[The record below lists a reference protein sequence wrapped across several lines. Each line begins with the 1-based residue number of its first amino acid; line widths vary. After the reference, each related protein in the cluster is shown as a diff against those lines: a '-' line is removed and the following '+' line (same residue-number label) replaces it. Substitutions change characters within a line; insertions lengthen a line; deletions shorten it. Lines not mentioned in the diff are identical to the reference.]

1 MMLNIRRRLE
11 RGQVLVIFAVASV
24 AIFGIVALA
33 VDGGRILMD
42 QRTLQNAIDGAALT
56 GALDIGPGA
65 GADQTGTGEDD
76 AIHALERSLGIDFS
90 NNYSVGHHLTTNPC
104 SGIGCNSSTT
114 PRGPYNPINAGASP
128 CCLNWV
134 DTSGVYTLTVR
145 TPYNYS
151 GTVEPESYI
160 LMTLT
165 QKYPLLVSPGGWSV
179 NVTVSTIAL
188 NHAIPYSMF
197 EFKHNDI
204 ADITNGNNNTIST
217 NKRIGVNG
225 SVTTVGGG
233 GMGVST
239 VTFTCVTPPT
249 PANWGGD
256 IWEYTVIAGTTA
268 INTAASVGEGSCP
281 GGFGSSTYKALSG
294 YVFPPNVHLPQDPCL
309 TVACPAVVGP
319 ISVSGTEI
327 LVPTRSS
334 DPTQPWGPR
343 YSAVS
348 VSGAANTL
356 LLEPGVYFFE
366 GSAASSGLL
375 TTSGGTTIT
384 GDCYLS
390 VLPSCWTPGSGSP
403 SVCAAG
409 GVGLPRV
416 DTGAVRNFHC
426 TSDHDFGV
434 LLVFYPAGSDAS
446 SGVTCGNVNPT
457 GSLNYYCTVNSTGAG
472 SNNQLQVQSGS
483 NLYISSSQKYH
494 AVSVYVDP
502 NHPNP
507 STTWNFT
514 DPTKLAAAA
523 CASNSCALQIG
534 IGSHVIYVQGGGS
547 VSING
552 AILAPAD
559 NNFLG
564 GGGNGK
570 GYGQILS
577 YTASFIGNAA
587 IREAYN
593 PIALA
598 YTPVIV
604 Q

>member
-1 MMLNIRRRLE
+1 MFIQMRRRS

-24 AIFGIVALA
+24 AIFGIAALA
-33 VDGGRILMD
+33 VDGGRILMQ
-42 QRTLQNAIDGAALT
+42 QRALQNALDGAVLS
-56 GALDIGPGA
+56 GALDLGPGA
-65 GADQTGTGEDD
+65 SSDQSGTGEDD
-76 AIHALERSLGIDFS
+76 AIYAVETALGIDFS

-104 SGIGCNSSTT
+104 HGIGCNGTDTS
-114 PRGPYNPINAGASP
+114 PVGPYNPVNAVLNP

-134 DTSGVYTLTVR
+134 DRSGNYTLNVR
-145 TPYNYS
+145 TPYTYA
-151 GTVEPESYI
+151 GTTEPESY
-160 LMTLT
+160 MEMDLT
-165 QKYPLLVSPGGWSV
+165 QKFSLLLSPGAWTV
-179 NVTVSTIAL
+179 NITVQTIGL

-197 EFKHNDI
+197 QFKHNDPS
-204 ADITNGNNNTIST
+204 DIVSGNNNTLNT

-225 SVTTVGGG
+225 SVTSGGG
-233 GMGVST
+233 AGMGTST
-239 VTFTCVTPPT
+239 VTFTCSTPPT
-249 PANWGGD
+249 PPNWGGD
-256 IWEYTVIAGTTA
+256 IWEYYVITGQSIITPTS
-268 INTAASVGEGSCP
+268 IGEGNCP
-281 GGFGSSTYKALSG
+281 AGATSTYKTLSG

-309 TVACPAVVGP
+309 SVACPAVAGSITVA
-319 ISVSGTEI
+319 GTEI

-343 YSAVS
+343 YSTVS
-348 VSGAANTL
+348 ITGASTL
-356 LLEPGVYFFE
+356 ILEPGVYFFE
-366 GSAASSGLL
+366 GSAAGSGLL

-390 VLPSCWTPGSGSP
+390 VLPNCWTPGSGSP
-403 SVCAAG
+403 AVCAAG
-409 GVGLPRV
+409 GVALPRA
-416 DTGAVRNFHC
+416 DTGVVRNFHC
-426 TSDHDFGV
+426 TPDNDFGV
-434 LLVFYPAGSDAS
+434 LLVFWPAGSDAS
-446 SGVTCGNVNPT
+446 SGVTCNNVNPT
-457 GSLNYYCTVNSTGAG
+457 GSLNYYCTVSGQGAG
-472 SNNQLQVQSGS
+472 SNNQLQVQS
-483 NLYISSSQKYH
+483 NANFYISSSQKYH

-514 DPTKLAAAA
+514 DPTKLSAGA
-523 CASNSCALQIG
+523 CGSNSCALQMG

-552 AILAPAD
+552 AILAPDD
-559 NNFLG
+559 NTFLG

-570 GYGQILS
+570 GYGQILT

-587 IREAYN
+587 IKEAYN

>member
-33 VDGGRILMD
+33 IDGGRILMD
-42 QRTLQNAIDGAALT
+42 QRTLQNALDGAGLT

-65 GADQTGTGEDD
+65 SVDQSGTGEDD
-76 AIHALERSLGIDFS
+76 AIYALERSLGIDFS
-90 NNYSVGHHLTTNPC
+90 NNYSSGHHLTTNLC
-104 SGIGCNSSTT
+104 HGIGCNGTDTFPAGPFNPTT
-114 PRGPYNPINAGASP
+114 AAVSP

-134 DTSGVYTLTVR
+134 DRSGIYTLTVR
-145 TPYNYS
+145 TPYNYA

-165 QKYPLLVSPGGWSV
+165 QKYPLLLSPGGWSV
-179 NVTVSTIAL
+179 NVTVTTIAL
-188 NHAIPYSMF
+188 NHAIPYSIF
-197 EFKHNDI
+197 DFKHNDT
-204 ADITNGNNNTIST
+204 ADISSSNNNPVST

-225 SVTTVGGG
+225 SVS
-233 GMGVST
+233 MGTAT
-239 VTFTCVTPPT
+239 VTFTCSTPPT

-256 IWEYTVIAGTTA
+256 IWEYTVLAGTAA
-268 INTAASVGEGSCP
+268 INIPASIGETHCP
-281 GGFGSSTYKALSG
+281 SGTGTSTYKPLSG
-294 YVFPPNVHLPQDPCL
+294 YVYPPNVHLPQDPCL
-309 TVACPAVVGP
+309 SVVCPAVLGP
-319 ISVSGTEI
+319 LTVTGTEV

-343 YSAVS
+343 YSTVS
-348 VSGAANTL
+348 VTGANTL

-366 GSAASSGLL
+366 GSAPGSGLL
-375 TTSGGTTIT
+375 TTSGGTTVT

-390 VLPSCWTPGSGSP
+390 VLPNCWQQGSGAP
-403 SVCAAG
+403 PVCNVSFGRPDG
-409 GVGLPRV
+409 GS
-416 DTGAVRNFHC
+416 RNFQC
-426 TSDHDFGV
+426 TTDDDFGV
-434 LLVFYPAGSDAS
+434 LLVFYPAGPDAS
-446 SGVTCGNVNPT
+446 SGVNCTNVNPV
-457 GSLNYYCTVNSTGAG
+457 GSSNYYCTVNSNAAG
-472 SNNQLQVQSGS
+472 SNNQLQVQAANP
-483 NLYISSSQKYH
+483 NLYLSSSQKYH
-494 AVSVYVDP
+494 AVSVFVDP
-502 NHPNP
+502 NHPSP

-514 DPTKLAAAA
+514 DPTKLSAAA

-552 AILAPAD
+552 AILAPED
-559 NNFLG
+559 NTFLG

-570 GYGQILS
+570 GYGQILT
-577 YTASFIGNAA
+577 YTTSFIGNAA
-587 IREAYN
+587 VKESYN
-593 PIALA
+593 PLALA

>member
-1 MMLNIRRRLE
+1 MLLAIRRRVE
-11 RGQVLVIFAVASV
+11 RGQVLVIFAVSSV
-24 AIFGIVALA
+24 AIFGIAALA
-33 VDGGRILMD
+33 IDGARILMT
-42 QRTLQNAIDGAALT
+42 QRALQNAVDGAALT

-65 GADQTGTGEDD
+65 GADQSGTGEDD
-76 AIHALERSLGIDFS
+76 AIYALETALNIDFS

-114 PRGPYNPINAGASP
+114 PSGPYNPRNASSGACCIN
-128 CCLNWV
+128 WI
-134 DTSGVYTLTVR
+134 DRSGNYTLNVK
-145 TPYNYS
+145 TPFNYG
-151 GTVEPESYI
+151 GTTEPESYI
-160 LMTLT
+160 EMDLTL
-165 QKYPLLVSPGGWSV
+165 KYPLLVAPGAWAV
-179 NVTVSTIAL
+179 NVGVTTIAL

-197 EFKHNDI
+197 QFKHNDI
-204 ADITNGNNNTIST
+204 ADITSGNNNTLNT

-225 SVTTVGGG
+225 SVTSGGG
-233 GMGVST
+233 GMGTST
-239 VTFTCVTPPT
+239 VTFTCTTPPT

-256 IWEYTVIAGTTA
+256 IWEYTVLAGVNA
-268 INTAASVGEGSCP
+268 INTAASIGETHCP
-281 GGFGSSTYKALSG
+281 SGTGTSTYKALSG

-309 TVACPAVVGP
+309 SVACPAVVGP

-343 YSAVS
+343 YSSVS
-348 VSGAANTL
+348 VSGSTNTL
-356 LLEPGVYFFE
+356 ILEPGVYFFE
-366 GSAASSGLL
+366 GSAAGSGLL
-375 TTSGGTTIT
+375 TTSSGTTIT

-390 VLPSCWTPGSGSP
+390 VLPNCWTPGSGTP
-403 SVCAAG
+403 TVCAAG
-409 GVGLPRV
+409 GAALPRA
-416 DTGAVRNFHC
+416 DTGAVTNFHC
-426 TSDHDFGV
+426 TSDYDFGV
-434 LLVFYPAGSDAS
+434 LLVFWPAGSDAS
-446 SGVTCGNVNPT
+446 SGVTCTNVNPT
-457 GSLNYYCTVNSTGAG
+457 GSLNYYCSVSSTGAG
-472 SNNQLQVQSGS
+472 SNNQLQVQSGA

-514 DPTKLAAAA
+514 DPTKLSPAG

-552 AILAPAD
+552 AILAPDD
-559 NNFLG
+559 NTFLG

-570 GYGQILS
+570 GYGQILT
-577 YTASFIGNAA
+577 YTANFIGNAA
-587 IREAYN
+587 IKESYN

>member
-1 MMLNIRRRLE
+1 
-11 RGQVLVIFAVASV
+11 
-24 AIFGIVALA
+24 
-33 VDGGRILMD
+33 
-42 QRTLQNAIDGAALT
+42 
-56 GALDIGPGA
+56 
-65 GADQTGTGEDD
+65 
-76 AIHALERSLGIDFS
+76 
-90 NNYSVGHHLTTNPC
+90 
-104 SGIGCNSSTT
+104 
-114 PRGPYNPINAGASP
+114 
-128 CCLNWV
+128 
-134 DTSGVYTLTVR
+134 
-145 TPYNYS
+145 
-151 GTVEPESYI
+151 
-160 LMTLT
+160 
-165 QKYPLLVSPGGWSV
+165 
-179 NVTVSTIAL
+179 
-188 NHAIPYSMF
+188 
-197 EFKHNDI
+197 
-204 ADITNGNNNTIST
+204 
-217 NKRIGVNG
+217 
-225 SVTTVGGG
+225 
-233 GMGVST
+233 
-239 VTFTCVTPPT
+239 
-249 PANWGGD
+249 
-256 IWEYTVIAGTTA
+256 
-268 INTAASVGEGSCP
+268 
-281 GGFGSSTYKALSG
+281 
-294 YVFPPNVHLPQDPCL
+294 
-309 TVACPAVVGP
+309 
-319 ISVSGTEI
+319 
-327 LVPTRSS
+327 
-334 DPTQPWGPR
+334 
-343 YSAVS
+343 
-348 VSGAANTL
+348 
-356 LLEPGVYFFE
+356 
-366 GSAASSGLL
+366 
-375 TTSGGTTIT
+375 
-384 GDCYLS
+384 
-390 VLPSCWTPGSGSP
+390 
-403 SVCAAG
+403 
-409 GVGLPRV
+409 VGLPRV

>member
-1 MMLNIRRRLE
+1 MLLNIRRRLE

-33 VDGGRILMD
+33 IDGGRILME
-42 QRTLQNAIDGAALT
+42 QRTLQNALDGAGLT

-65 GADQTGTGEDD
+65 GSDQSGTGEDD
-76 AIHALERSLGIDFS
+76 VIYALERSLSIDFS
-90 NNYSVGHHLTTNPC
+90 NNYTVGHHLTTNPC

-114 PRGPYNPINAGASP
+114 PRGPYNPTNAAVSP

-134 DTSGVYTLTVR
+134 DRSGVYTLTVR
-145 TPYNYS
+145 TPYNYA

-160 LMTLT
+160 LITLT
-165 QKYPLLVSPGGWSV
+165 QRFPLLLSPGGWSV
-179 NVTVSTIAL
+179 NVTVTTIAL
-188 NHAIPYSMF
+188 NHAIPYSIF
-197 EFKHNDI
+197 DFKHNDT
-204 ADITNGNNNTIST
+204 ADISSGNNNPLTT

-225 SVTTVGGG
+225 SVS
-233 GMGVST
+233 MGTAT
-239 VTFTCVTPPT
+239 VTFNCSTPPT

-256 IWEYTVIAGTTA
+256 IWEYTVLAGTAA
-268 INTAASVGEGSCP
+268 INMPASIGETKCP
-281 GGFGSSTYKALSG
+281 GGTGTSTYKPLSG
-294 YVFPPNVHLPQDPCL
+294 YVYPPNVHLPQDPCL
-309 TVACPAVVGP
+309 SVACPAVLGP
-319 ISVSGTEI
+319 LTVTGTDV

-343 YSAVS
+343 YSSVS

-366 GSAASSGLL
+366 GSAAGSGLL
-375 TTSGGTTIT
+375 TTSGGNTIT

-390 VLPSCWTPGSGSP
+390 VLPNCWQPGGGAP
-403 SVCAAG
+403 PVCNLPFPRIDGLG
-409 GVGLPRV
+409 GG
-416 DTGAVRNFHC
+416 TRNFHC
-426 TSDHDFGV
+426 TADDDFGV

-446 SGVTCGNVNPT
+446 SGVSCTNVNPAA
-457 GSLNYYCTVNSTGAG
+457 SSNYYCTVNSNSAG

-483 NLYISSSQKYH
+483 NLYVSSSQKYH
-494 AVSVYVDP
+494 AVSVYVDT
-502 NHPNP
+502 NHPLP

-514 DPTKLAAAA
+514 DPAKLSAAG

-559 NNFLG
+559 NTFLG

-570 GYGQILS
+570 GYGQILT
-577 YTASFIGNAA
+577 YTTSFIGNAA
-587 IREAYN
+587 IKEAYN

>member
-1 MMLNIRRRLE
+1 MFIRMRRHS

-24 AIFGIVALA
+24 AIFGIAALA
-33 VDGGRILMD
+33 IDGGRILMQ
-42 QRTLQNAIDGAALT
+42 QRALQNALDGAALT

-65 GADQTGTGEDD
+65 SRDQSGTGEDD
-76 AIHALERSLGIDFS
+76 AIYAVERSLGIDFS
-90 NNYSVGHHLTTNPC
+90 NNYAVGHHLTTNPC
-104 SGIGCNSSTT
+104 SGIGCNGTDTS
-114 PRGPYNPINAGASP
+114 PVGPYNPVNAGSNP
-128 CCLNWV
+128 CCTNWV
-134 DTSGVYTLTVR
+134 DRSGIYTLNVR
-145 TPYNYS
+145 TPYHYA
-151 GTVEPESYI
+151 GTTEPESYI
-160 LMTLT
+160 EMDLT
-165 QKYPLLVSPGGWSV
+165 EKFALLISPGGWTV
-179 NVTVSTIAL
+179 NVSVATIAL

-197 EFKHNDI
+197 EFKHNDPG
-204 ADITNGNNNTIST
+204 DITSGNNNTLST
-217 NKRIGVNG
+217 NKKIGVNG
-225 SVTTVGGG
+225 SVTSGGG
-233 GMGVST
+233 GMGTST
-239 VTFTCVTPPT
+239 VTFNCTTPPT

-256 IWEYTVIAGTTA
+256 IWEYTVLAGVNA
-268 INTAASVGEGSCP
+268 INTAASIGEGSCP
-281 GGFGSSTYKALSG
+281 STTGTSTYKALSG

-309 TVACPAVVGP
+309 TVACPAVLGS

-348 VSGAANTL
+348 ISGAANTL

-403 SVCAAG
+403 TVCAAG
-409 GVGLPRV
+409 GIALPRA
-416 DTGAVRNFHC
+416 DTGVIRNFHC
-426 TSDHDFGV
+426 TSDYDFGV
-434 LLVFYPAGSDAS
+434 LLIFYPAGSDAS
-446 SGVTCGNVNPT
+446 SGVTCTNVNPAA
-457 GSLNYYCTVNSTGAG
+457 SLNYYCSVSSTGAG

-502 NHPNP
+502 NRPNP

-514 DPTKLAAAA
+514 DPAKLSTAG

-552 AILAPAD
+552 AILAPDD
-559 NNFLG
+559 NTFLG

-570 GYGQILS
+570 GYGQILT

-587 IREAYN
+587 IKEAYN

-598 YTPVIV
+598 YMPVIV